1 MKLRNKITWIPIVG
15 LITGFLYGMDEDSP
29 VQTHTK
35 TNAFMH
41 GIIFC
46 CMLLYFS
53 SINTCK

>member
-46 CMLLYFS
+46 CMLFIYKYL
-53 SINTCK
+53 